1 MSADP
6 AIAKQTLDG
15 NSERH
20 LVSAEDYLGM
30 DAEQRY
36 DIIKARFPGWL
47 LTSPIQFPRNHE
59 TFGWGCRVSQCNG
72 QLDNGIQAL
81 CVEHD
86 KQFRAVRS
94 PEELDE
100 LVATAEP
107 VGAPQVGWGLRRK
120 PECAICGQH
129 REAISDRY
137 CAAHYAG
144 LTRARK
150 GAAFPGDEA
159 WEATQQPRPPFPR
172 CSVNRCVHDGE
183 LASLPDLPDR
193 VLCRT
198 HYHQFRK
205 GGTRTAQHWNAWKR
219 DADRGE
225 AVLLGGSRGF
235 LDISMLPEQLQR
247 EIRYSLYRHA
257 NSPGRTQWRPFAL
270 QQVIHL
276 LDDLKVNSLT
286 DKAIADAAN
295 AFPRGSMRRRI
306 LLDLPTAGRSLI
318 LNAELAKQQGWFDPA
333 LVGGSR
339 FPGTQAESNR
349 QKPWDLRTIKQRWL
363 RDLLWEHLQD
373 ECLKPEGQIASA
385 GTIHIRRGGLA
396 LLSAMLDQNREDHGM
411 RPHLLGREDATAV
424 KRTWDLWFSEQIQ
437 LPDVIQK
444 FPNRSGTLTGS
455 TRHRYMSGIKFVLK
469 DARDRQRTPLGMDA
483 FILAIPEYPMAKKA
497 PLPRPLSYED
507 FWLMVS
513 TEALAGLDAMDRW
526 DTGLS
531 DIWITQAFQGG
542 RIGETL
548 TLNLGCTGLI
558 GAAQPYIWRDITKVG
573 KLDYGIACHLPV
585 YERLQIRREK
595 TLQRLRRRYADDLAG
610 LTDKELARV
619 EQEWD
624 RTMPIFPR
632 PTRNHDLKL
641 PVPQDSFRTTFT
653 TWLGSLGLSGIT
665 THQTRATLATALL
678 DNGAPPALVRQ
689 VLGHFSEE
697 ALAHYARYS
706 DSTVVRHLQQVWA
719 AGPGMDKPGTIL
731 LTPKELNSED
741 PSVAAAQIEL
751 AIVPVEH
758 GLCRYGPVV
767 GGKTCPWGKN
777 CTSQADG
784 VCDQLVLTGADLS
797 YWERKMDAA
806 YTFAERAPSEEA
818 RDYILSEWEPW
829 EAALD
834 GLRRALDE
842 LGLLD
847 AARELDLR
855 TPVQD
860 YFSPLFSK
868 AWNVSDLSGAGTP
881 ESLPNVGDDT
891 ATL

>member
-1 MSADP
+1 MSVDP
-6 AIAKQTLDG
+6 AISEQIPDG
-15 NSERH
+15 DSERH

-36 DIIKARFPGWL
+36 EIIKARFPVWL
-47 LTSPIQFPRNHE
+47 LTSPIQFPRTHD
-59 TFGWGCRVSQCNG
+59 TFGWGCLVSQCEG
-72 QLDNGIQAL
+72 QLSDSTVTWML
-81 CVEHD
+81 CPDHL
-86 KQFRAVRS
+86 KKFRAVRS
-94 PEELDE
+94 TMEIDE
-100 LVATAEP
+100 FTATAEP
-107 VGAPQVGWGLRRK
+107 VGAPQFGWGLRRK
-120 PECAICGQH
+120 PECAICGH
-129 REAISDRY
+129 RETEGGRY
-137 CAAHYAG
+137 CQAHHTSLGRAPKRAG
-144 LTRARK
+144 
-150 GAAFPGDEA
+150 FPGEEA
-159 WEATQQPRPPFPR
+159 WEATQKPHPPFPR
-172 CSVNRCVHDGE
+172 CSVNRCVHDGK
-183 LASLPDLPDR
+183 LPSVPDAPDR
-193 VLCRT
+193 LCRT
-198 HYHQFRK
+198 HYQQFRRSGK
-205 GGTRTAQHWNAWKR
+205 RTAERWAKWKR
-219 DADRGE
+219 DTDRSE
-225 AVLLGGSRGF
+225 TVQPAGSRGV

-257 NSPGRTQWRPFAL
+257 NTPNRTQWRPSAL
-270 QQVIHL
+270 QQVVHL
-276 LDDLKVNSLT
+276 LDDLKVSSLT
-286 DKAIADAAN
+286 DAAIGDAAN
-295 AFPRGSMRRRI
+295 EFTSGSMRRRV
-306 LLDLPTAGRSLI
+306 LRDLPLAGRSLI
-318 LNAELAKQQGWFDPA
+318 LNAELAKQQGWFDPL
-333 LVGGSR
+333 LVDGSQ
-339 FPGTQAESNR
+339 FPGTQSESRR

-373 ECLKPEGQIASA
+373 ECLKPEGHIPGARTIAK
-385 GTIHIRRGGLA
+385 RRGGLA
-396 LLSAMLDQNREDHGM
+396 LLSAILDQNREDHGM
-411 RPHLLGREDATAV
+411 RPHLLSREDAAAV

-437 LPDVIQK
+437 LPDVINK
-444 FPNRSGTLTGS
+444 LANRSGTLTKS
-455 TRHRYMSGIKFVLK
+455 TRHGYMSSIKLVLK
-469 DARDRQRTPLGMDA
+469 DARDRHRTPRGMDA
-483 FILAIPEYPMAKKA
+483 FVLAIPEYPGAKKT

-513 TEALAGLDAMDRW
+513 TEALAALDAMDRRES
-526 DTGLS
+526 GYS

-542 RIGETL
+542 RISETL
-548 TLNLGCTGLI
+548 NLKLGCTGLI

-573 KLDYGIACHLPV
+573 VTDYGIACHLPV

-595 TLQRLRRRYADDLAG
+595 SLQRLRRRYADDLAG

-641 PVPQDSFRTTFT
+641 SVPQHTFGKAFS
-653 TWLGSLGLSGIT
+653 TWLGGLGLSGIT

-697 ALAHYARYS
+697 ALAHYARYT
-706 DSTVVRHLQQVWA
+706 DTTVVRHLQQVWA
-719 AGPGMDKPGTIL
+719 AGPGMDKPGTVL
-731 LTPKELNSED
+731 LTPKNIKSDD
-741 PSVAAAQIEL
+741 PSVAAAHIEL
-751 AIVPVEH
+751 SIVPVEH

-806 YTFAERAPSEEA
+806 YTFAERAPSDEA

-834 GLRRALDE
+834 GLRHALDE

-855 TPVQD
+855 TPAQD
-860 YFSPLFSK
+860 YFSPLFST

-881 ESLPNVGDDT
+881 NSLPDVGDDT
-891 ATL
+891 ETA

>member
-6 AIAKQTLDG
+6 ASAEQIPDG
-15 NSERH
+15 DPDRH

-36 DIIKARFPGWL
+36 DIIKAKFPGWL
-47 LTSPIQFPRNHE
+47 LSSPIQFPRNHD
-59 TFGWGCRVSQCNG
+59 TFGWGCLVSQCEG
-72 QLDNGIQAL
+72 LVDQGIRML
-81 CVEHD
+81 CVAHD
-86 KQFRAVRS
+86 AKFRAVRS
-94 PEELDE
+94 TMEIDE
-100 LVATAEP
+100 FAATAEP
-107 VGAPQVGWGLRRK
+107 VGAPQFGWGLQRK
-120 PECAICGQH
+120 PECAICGH
-129 REAISDRY
+129 REVENGRY
-137 CAAHYAG
+137 CGAHYSNLRYVG
-144 LTRARK
+144 K
-150 GAAFPGDEA
+150 GADFPGEEA
-159 WEATQQPRPPFPR
+159 WEAAQQPLPPFPR
-172 CSVNRCVHDGE
+172 CSVSRCVRDGQ
-183 LASLPDLPDR
+183 LPSLPDASDR
-193 VLCRT
+193 LCRG
-198 HYHQFRK
+198 HYRKFRDS
-205 GGTRTAQHWNAWKR
+205 GERTAEHWAEWKR
-219 DADRGE
+219 DTDRGQTV
-225 AVLLGGSRGF
+225 AGSRGF

-247 EIRYSLYRHA
+247 EIRYSLYFHA
-257 NSPGRTQWRPFAL
+257 NTPGRTQWRPAAL
-270 QQVIHL
+270 RQVIHL
-276 LDDLKVNSLT
+276 MHDLKVGTLT
-286 DKAIADAAN
+286 DAAVADAAN
-295 AFPRGSMRRRI
+295 EFPRGSMRRRV

-318 LNAELAKQQGWFDPA
+318 LNAELAKQQGWFDPV
-333 LVGGSR
+333 LVGGSY
-339 FPGTQAESNR
+339 FPGTQSASTR
-349 QKPWDLRTIKQRWL
+349 QKPWDLRSIKQRWL

-373 ECLKPEGQIASA
+373 ECLKPEGRIAGD
-385 GTIHIRRGGLA
+385 GTIYKRRTGLA
-396 LLSAMLDQNREDHGM
+396 LLSAILDQNRADHGM
-411 RPHLLGREDATAV
+411 SPHLLGREDAAAV

-444 FPNRSGTLTGS
+444 RANSSGTLTKVS
-455 TRHRYMSGIKFVLK
+455 RHKYMASIKLVLK
-469 DARDRQRTPLGMDA
+469 DARDKGRTPLGMDA
-483 FILAIPEYPMAKKA
+483 FILAIPEYPMAKKT
-497 PLPRPLSYED
+497 PLPRPLSYQN

-513 TEALAGLDAMDRW
+513 TEALAALDAMDRSQS
-526 DTGLS
+526 GFS

-542 RIGETL
+542 RISETL
-548 TLNLGCTGLI
+548 NLKLGCTGLI

-573 KLDYGIACHLPV
+573 KVDYGIACHVPV
-585 YERLQIRREK
+585 YERLQIRRET

-619 EQEWD
+619 ERQWD

-632 PTRNHDLKL
+632 PTRNHDLTL
-641 PVPQDSFRTTFT
+641 PVPQDTFRAAFT
-653 TWLGSLGLSGIT
+653 AWLGGLGLSGIT

-697 ALAHYARYS
+697 ALAHYARYT
-706 DSTVVRHLQQVWA
+706 DTTVVRHLQQVWA
-719 AGPGMDKPGTIL
+719 AGPGMDKPGTVL
-731 LTPKELNSED
+731 LTPKDLKADD
-741 PSVAAAQIEL
+741 PSVAAAHIEL
-751 AIVPVEH
+751 SIVPVEH

-784 VCDQLVLTGADLS
+784 VCDQLILTGADLS

-829 EAALD
+829 EAALE

-868 AWNVSDLSGAGTP
+868 AWNMPDLSGAGTP
-881 ESLPNVGDDT
+881 DSLPDIGEDT
-891 ATL
+891 ETP